1 MMQARVIFAPLLAFA
16 LVVASPGL
24 AQVAGPS
31 ESESGSTA
39 SGVIGDRGVPVIDDV
54 ELFRQEVLLLIDELE
69 KILDQAARNPVVGP
83 DVTRILAS
91 SGIALPF
98 PKSIRQSI
106 ETASFEEMA
115 LARSM
120 FAADRAMFGVPAV
133 LYEALAELETI
144 ESFARSGELCE
155 TNYATFNKISS
166 KENVIKRLTIANDA
180 VTLVMKVTN
189 LFKEFLGAATEDTP
203 YIGKIP
209 AIPFMVI
216 VGLLDISSK
225 VLSVISSSIALAKD
239 VNELSIAACCVDPT
253 HSQELYGRG
262 CDNRDNNC
270 AGGTDEAAEDLFAPR
285 LTVDTSL
292 FERCYIGANEAQEAL
307 EFAVTADDDCSE
319 VSPSIQ
325 LNVVTGICTGFA
337 TLQVTDDSGNSTSVG
352 PLELTVDSQAPVL
365 SVPPLQACY
374 ATIVDARNDFAR
386 TVVTDCTDVLIDI
399 DTVPAECSA
408 QLSFTAVDECGNRS
422 EHIDDVVVDGDPP
435 QVDIRKLLL
444 PSVDGLFCFDSPAS
458 AVSAVENVVTIL
470 DNCTPETDLDIST
483 TASGPSCGMTVTTSA
498 IDECGRVG
506 VDTLPIRIDNTP
518 PVVSCSVAT
527 PTLWP
532 PDGTMQDVG
541 FAMIV
546 TDDCDAY
553 GDIEIDVTVTS
564 DEPTALARRT
574 LGGPDPFPDAQ
585 LISGADGNVATI
597 LLRAERSDYGPADGR
612 LYRIR
617 VVATDGCGLASQTDC
632 WVDVPREL
640 NKGQGVNTGQK
651 YRADRQN

>member
-1 MMQARVIFAPLLAFA
+1 MMQARIILSSFLAFA
-16 LVVASPGL
+16 MLVGSPVP
-24 AQVAGPS
+24 AQVSGLSQS
-31 ESESGSTA
+31 EPVPTVDN
-39 SGVIGDRGVPVIDDV
+39 VIGDKGAPEIDDV
-54 ELFRQEVLLLIDELE
+54 ELFRQEVLQMIDELE
-69 KILDQAARNPVVGP
+69 KALDRAARNPVVGP
-83 DVTRILAS
+83 DVTRILAA

-98 PKSIRQSI
+98 PKSIRHTI
-106 ETASFEEMA
+106 ETASFEEMV
-115 LARSM
+115 LARSV
-120 FAADRAMFGVPAV
+120 FAADRAMFRVPAV
-133 LYEALAELETI
+133 LYDALGELETI
-144 ESFARSGELCE
+144 ESSARSGELCE
-155 TNYATFNKISS
+155 TNYGEFNRANTKGD
-166 KENVIKRLTIANDA
+166 VITGLTIANDV
-180 VTLVMKVTN
+180 VTLITKATV
-189 LFKEFLGAATEDTP
+189 LFKEFLGASTEDTP
-203 YIGKIP
+203 FIGKIP
-209 AIPFMVI
+209 AIPVMVI
-216 VGLLDISSK
+216 AGLLEITSK

-239 VNELSIAACCVDPT
+239 VNELAIADCCVDPAV
-253 HSQELYGRG
+253 SQGLFGRG

-270 AGGTDEAAEDLFAPR
+270 AGGTDEAAEDLFAPS
-285 LTVDTSL
+285 LNVDTSL
-292 FERCYIGANEAQEAL
+292 FERCYTGANEAQEAL
-307 EFAVTADDDCSE
+307 EFAVTTGDDCSK

-325 LNVVTGICTGFA
+325 LNVVTSICTGFA
-337 TLQVTDDSGNSTSVG
+337 TVQVSDDSGNSTSAG
-352 PLELTVDSQAPVL
+352 PLELTVDSQAPTL

-386 TVVTDCTDVLIDI
+386 TVVTDCTDVLVDI

-444 PSVDGLFCFDSPAS
+444 PSVDGLFCFDSAAS
-458 AVSAVENVVTIL
+458 AVSAVDNVVTIL
-470 DNCTPETDLDIST
+470 DNCTPETDLNIST
-483 TASGPSCGMTVTTSA
+483 TSSGPRCAMTVTTSA

-532 PDGTMQDVG
+532 ADETMRDVG
-541 FAMIV
+541 FVMTV
-546 TDDCDAY
+546 TDDCDPY
-553 GDIEIDVTVTS
+553 GDIQIDVVVTS

-574 LGGPDPFPDAQ
+574 LGGPDPFPDAE
-585 LISGADGNVATI
+585 LINGADGNVGTI